1 MPDDNRI
8 NIIINE
14 INYWKRNK
22 MLPETYCDYLLALY
36 TKGESDDF
44 IKSSSFQ
51 KVIPI
56 LQLVLCT
63 LLLPFSFLVIYF
75 TRFEAL
81 LQLAI
86 LFLFFIYTLWCFKSL
101 KKRTDIM
108 AHIAL
113 IIALFI
119 ILLFSIHLAKT
130 LSSGSFFVNVTI
142 ILNFVFWLY
151 LGYIKQL
158 KYLKYTSIT
167 GLIFAIFYYFIKF
180 LI

>member
-1 MPDDNRI
+1 MPDNNRI

-22 MLPETYCDYLLALY
+22 LLPETYCDYLLALY
-36 TKGESDDF
+36 TKGESEDF
-44 IKSSSFQ
+44 TKSSSLQ
-51 KVIPI
+51 KAIPI

-75 TRFEAL
+75 TRFEAI

-86 LFLFFIYTLWCFKSL
+86 LFLFLIYTIWCFKSL
-101 KKRTDIM
+101 KKHKNHMSHVVLVIV
-108 AHIAL
+108 
-113 IIALFI
+113 LFI
-119 ILLFSIHLAKT
+119 ILLFSIHLGKS
-130 LSSGSFFVNVTI
+130 LVNGSFVVYGTI
-142 ILNFVFWLY
+142 LMNFIFWFY

-158 KYLKYTSIT
+158 QYLKYASII
-167 GLIFAIFYYFIKF
+167 GLIFAIIYYFIKF